1 MPGQDGEG
9 IADQMMNADIN
20 DPRLIEPLCD
30 TLLPVETVHENN
42 WFSVRNRGG
51 HYTIEYNQPQVIVL
65 PVVDNKAIVMVRVFR
80 PVIADTTLELP
91 AGGVEKNE
99 APVEAAMREFRE
111 ETGIRINDKNRF
123 RMLPPL
129 IHMMR
134 SPCLPYYFHVHLT
147 EDEYNSRS
155 AHDEE
160 TESVEYLEFSEILK
174 RIIKGE
180 IYIGLHIAMISI
192 YLMKNSIE
200 SFHRLNDEAV

>member
-30 TLLPVETVHENN
+30 TLLPVATVHENN

-129 IHMMR
+129 IHTMR

-147 EDEYNSRS
+147 KDEYNSRS

-192 YLMKNSIE
+192 YLMKNSVE